1 MKSQRSARIVNRFLN
16 EHQFKAELS
25 VTWNKRTLTTEER
38 IAKTPRFE
46 VQVEFHLTTKPDGL
60 VTYQPQGCL
69 FWLANST

>member
-1 MKSQRSARIVNRFLN
+1 M
-16 EHQFKAELS
+16 
-25 VTWNKRTLTTEER
+25 LTTEEH